1 MSSCFFRLIGALVLG
16 SGLLWIGPAV
26 AAVVVRDDAGFD
38 VRLERP
44 ARRIVSLAPHTTE
57 LLYEI
62 GAGDIV
68 VGAEPYSDY
77 PVAAQRI
84 PRVGGLSGIDVEAIV
99 ALKPD
104 LVIAWLSGTSK
115 AQIESLVR
123 LHVPVFRSEP
133 HTFDDVTATLTR
145 FGTLTGHVDEA
156 QADAARFRARLAT
169 LRATY
174 AHGAPVRVFYQ
185 VWNKPLMTVGGPQL
199 ITQAI
204 ALCGGRNVFD
214 TLKPL
219 APTVDPEAVITA
231 DPELIVTASTRSDH
245 SADLAQWNRWAGVS
259 AVRARR
265 YLFLDP
271 ALITRPTSRILIGTE
286 TLCRAIDDART
297 AR

>member
-1 MSSCFFRLIGALVLG
+1 MLSRFPHRIAAFVLG
-16 SGLLWIGPAV
+16 SGLLAVPPGV
-26 AAVVVRDDAGFD
+26 AAVAVRDDAGFE
-38 VRLERP
+38 VRLAQP
-44 ARRIVSLAPHTTE
+44 ARRIVSLAPYTTE

-62 GAGDIV
+62 GAGDRV

-77 PVAAQRI
+77 PDAARRI

-99 ALKPD
+99 ALRPD

-115 AQIESLVR
+115 AQIEQLVR
-123 LHVPVFRSEP
+123 LGIPVFRSEP
-133 HTFDDVTATLTR
+133 HTFDDVTETLAR
-145 FGTLTGHVDEA
+145 FGILTGRVDAA
-156 QADAARFRARLAT
+156 QADAARFRTRLDA
-169 LRATY
+169 LRDAY
-174 AHGAPVRVFYQ
+174 SHRAPVRVFYQ

-214 TLKPL
+214 TLQAL
-219 APTVDPEAVITA
+219 APTVDPEAVIA
-231 DPELIVTASTRSDH
+231 SDPQLIVTASTRSEH
-245 SADLAQWNRWAGVS
+245 AADLAQWERWSGVS

-271 ALITRPTSRILIGTE
+271 ALISRHTSRILVGTE

-297 AR
+297 H